1 LQNEVEIAAVL
12 FPRQVKEN
20 IDLLIRS
27 RNSLT
32 NCLNSKYLFPT
43 KSASSPIRG
52 TDVLRSIAIDC
63 GAEHPKRL
71 RSTKLRKHI
80 ATMTQLF
87 NLSENEIDILAKF
100 LGHDIRVHR
109 EFYRLPDGTMQVAKV
124 SKLLMMMESGQIT
137 RNSVNLLDDI
147 DVDDECIVGMSHF

>member
-1 LQNEVEIAAVL
+1 MRSNSWSTVSKTGERKYRPPHTQQKFSNKL
-12 FPRQVKEN
+12 F
-20 IDLLIRS
+20 
-27 RNSLT
+27 
-32 NCLNSKYLFPT
+32 NSKYLIPT
-43 KSASSPIRG
+43 KSASLHIRG

-87 NLSENEIDILAKF
+87 NLPENEIDILAKI

-109 EFYRLPDGTMQVAKV
+109 EFYR
-124 SKLLMMMESGQIT
+124 
-137 RNSVNLLDDI
+137 
-147 DVDDECIVGMSHF
+147 

>member
-1 LQNEVEIAAVL
+1 M
-12 FPRQVKEN
+12 KEN

-43 KSASSPIRG
+43 KSASSHIRG

-63 GAEHPKRL
+63 GAEHPERL

-87 NLSENEIDILAKF
+87 NLSENELDILAKF

-137 RNSVNLLDDI
+137 RNSVNSLDDI
-147 DVDDECIVGMSHF
+147 DVDDECIEGMSHFQC